1 MSQLGAVRVLCL
13 VSRDGAALPEL
24 LILRVLAFP
33 PRHPKGE
40 REGGLVRAEP
50 GSLLRRL

>member
-33 PRHPKGE
+33 PPPSQGRE
-40 REGGLVRAEP
+40 RR
-50 GSLLRRL
+50 GSGKS